1 MEKLNA
7 MVTSVRRFFEKREV
21 DGQAL
26 IEYALILVLVAIAV
40 IVILRA
46 VGGSVNNTF
55 STVNTALQPG
65 GGGS

>member
-1 MEKLNA
+1 MEKFNA
-7 MVTSVRRFFEKREV
+7 ARMWVQRFFEKRDV

-40 IVILRA
+40 IVILRS

-55 STVNTALQPG
+55 TTVNDALG
-65 GGGS
+65 GAS